1 MNDQDQGQKQN
12 VEQLN
17 GWSDGSTADYY
28 QLPPGATELQHLI
41 SARDM
46 NAQVGEIF
54 RAAYRYGK
62 AGHSSQLRDAKKMV
76 FYAKAEVE
84 RLEKLGGASKVQAG
98 EEEPGLSSRL
108 VKMVEQAELYRR
120 EIFVLRDEIRL
131 RRRDN
136 ELQLAELK
144 AALEE
149 LNTLR
154 AHTERLIAVVPWIPK
169 P

>member
-1 MNDQDQGQKQN
+1 
-12 VEQLN
+12 
-17 GWSDGSTADYY
+17 
-28 QLPPGATELQHLI
+28 
-41 SARDM
+41 M

-84 RLEKLGGASKVQAG
+84 RLEKLGGTSKAQAG
-98 EEEPGLSSRL
+98 EEEPGLSSRM

-149 LNTLR
+149 LDALR
-154 AHTERLIAVVPWIPK
+154 AHTECLKPVLWQYKVLGDGEQGYYWRTIDSSDAERRAVYLQTQGGSIRALAVVPWVPK